1 MYYKALCYVIFPQK
15 CHQKG
20 PEALQTHTCN
30 VSCKGLG
37 EDKGINK
44 DLFSYLEAS
53 SGSPGTLELLHTA
66 HPAFGQVC

>member
-1 MYYKALCYVIFPQK
+1 MYYKALWSVTFPHK

-30 VSCKGLG
+30 ISGLG
-37 EDKGINK
+37 EDKGVKK

-53 SGSPGTLELLHTA
+53 SGSPGTLELPHAA